1 MLLPL
6 SLHKYHPWAAPD
18 AVELQLQV
26 LSEKFDFIQQ
36 EVHVLSADLRADNHL
51 AEEVDFAPVRLV
63 PKHHAALLHHPLLN
77 YRSNL
82 KVDTKKRLM
91 SRSEIQ
97 HVWAGSV
104 FCGLKS
110 FSELSEFCA
119 PCLSSPLPAPRKT
132 KLIPAGLK
140 HWDPWVLYFL
150 RELEQDLN
158 PRAWG
163 IHLWHGKGWVKVP
176 SLPDLD
182 QRFELRKNIS
192 CSWLKAGFFSLC

>member
-26 LSEKFDFIQQ
+26 LSKKFDFIQQ

-82 KVDTKKRLM
+82 KVDTKKKVNVTLRNTACLG
-91 SRSEIQ
+91 RKCILWLKKFFCT
-97 HVWAGSV
+97 VWVLHLLPVFPTACPKENQAHTCRFKALRPLGSV
-104 FCGLKS
+104 LPERIGARSK
-110 FSELSEFCA
+110 
-119 PCLSSPLPAPRKT
+119 PWCLRHSSVTWERL
-132 KLIPAGLK
+132 G
-140 HWDPWVLYFL
+140 
-150 RELEQDLN
+150 
-158 PRAWG
+158 
-163 IHLWHGKGWVKVP
+163 
-176 SLPDLD
+176 
-182 QRFELRKNIS
+182 
-192 CSWLKAGFFSLC
+192 